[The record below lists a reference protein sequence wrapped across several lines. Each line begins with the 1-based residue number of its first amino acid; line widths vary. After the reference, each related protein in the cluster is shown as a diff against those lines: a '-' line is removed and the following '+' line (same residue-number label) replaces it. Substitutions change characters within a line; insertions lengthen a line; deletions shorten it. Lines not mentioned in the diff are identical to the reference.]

1 MKIRTQLVLAF
12 SSLVIFSFI
21 VAGVTAVVSARSV
34 MLAILTAQHQ
44 RQAEMLGAVSDSSFA
59 LLVSFVWA
67 SMIAFAIWASEK
79 LKERLRGR
87 DYFPDDRDRRR

>member
-1 MKIRTQLVLAF
+1 MRRLIDVWVAVPKWWKAFYVAFPLALF
-12 SSLVIFSFI
+12 V
-21 VAGVTAVVSARSV
+21 
-34 MLAILTAQHQ
+34 
-44 RQAEMLGAVSDSSFA
+44 MLGAVSDSSFA

-87 DYFPDDRDRRR
+87 DYFPDDRERRR